1 MSVELESCSRL
12 LDNFFSR
19 VHIKN
24 PVLDE
29 KEIRQWAREISFNGI
44 GWDGHSCLVVSSPP
58 THLKTEANPRKLLV
72 CALGSISETFP
83 SEGPNQVPQSFKE
96 SEDYQLAEAWFAA
109 SQKRIGTLLS
119 CCGGILEAQCF
130 FFSAVYLMHTFRPF
144 SAWPLFL
151 QAIACCQMFQC
162 FSESDEEFPFTTR
175 ASLNDG
181 TGWRS
186 EESMYWT
193 CFKSELYVTHL
204 TVTQSIVSLIT
215 LLVDREIRFELSLP
229 AFNAANLTYPE
240 FLPSP
245 PLESIQNQD
254 QAWYFYLAEIALRR
268 LANQILSAVL
278 PHSYTDSI
286 CDLRSIAARM
296 PDFESQADQWYLH

>member
-1 MSVELESCSRL
+1 V
-12 LDNFFSR
+12 
-19 VHIKN
+19 
-24 PVLDE
+24 PG
-29 KEIRQWAREISFNGI
+29 SFR
-44 GWDGHSCLVVSSPP
+44 D
-58 THLKTEANPRKLLV
+58 
-72 CALGSISETFP
+72 
-83 SEGPNQVPQSFKE
+83 

-119 CCGGILEAQCF
+119 HGGGILEAQCF

-162 FSESDEEFPFTTR
+162 FSKSNEVSLFPPQDF
-175 ASLNDG
+175 LEDG
-181 TGWRS
+181 AGWRS

-204 TVTQSIVSLIT
+204 VAPQPDAFLIT
-215 LLVDREIRFELSLP
+215 LLMERETRFELSLP
-229 AFNAANLTYPE
+229 GFNAANLGYPD

-245 PLESIQNQD
+245 PLESMQNQD

-268 LANQILSAVL
+268 LANQILSEVL
-278 PHSYTDSI
+278 PYSNADSI
-286 CDLRSIAARM
+286 CDLTNIAARM
-296 PDFESQADQWYLH
+296 PDYENQAEQWYVHDLYSFSQHS